1 MDCMSRC
8 RSAAVAVFALL
19 LAGCTAAPPPS
30 APASSP
36 PPAPPSVS
44 PFTGLPTDLAAP
56 VFIVKI
62 DNVGAARPQ
71 TGLMAADLVYVEP
84 VEGGASRLAAV
95 YQSQVPPVIGPVRS
109 VRRTDLQLVANFG
122 RPALAFSGQAPQLRP
137 LIDQSGA
144 VDVSASS
151 RPDAY
156 SRQGPHA
163 APHNLYANARQLAP
177 AGAPPVDVGFEF
189 GPTPEGGRPV
199 EATSVSYPSTRIGIE
214 WAPAQRRWV
223 LGMDG
228 APLTAAEGGHPGAAT
243 VVLQRVEARPTDIAD
258 ATGTASSF
266 ALTVGGGE
274 VVVLRDGHA
283 FQGTWS
289 RPAPHTPTTFS
300 RPDGSP
306 LPFAPGPVW
315 VVLVPTPPG

>member
-8 RSAAVAVFALL
+8 RSAAVAVFAVLF
-19 LAGCTAAPPPS
+19 AGCTAAPPPP
-30 APASSP
+30 APAPSP
-36 PPAPPSVS
+36 PPAPVS
-44 PFTGLPTDLAAP
+44 PLTGLPTDLAAP
-56 VFIVKI
+56 VLIVKV
-62 DNVGAARPQ
+62 DNVGSARPQ
-71 TGLMAADLVYVEP
+71 TGLMAADVVYVEP
-84 VEGGASRLAAV
+84 VEGGVSRLAAV
-95 YQSQVPPVIGPVRS
+95 YQSQVPPVVGPVRS

-144 VDVSASS
+144 VDVSAPP

-156 SRQGPHA
+156 SRQGPHS
-163 APHNLYANARQLAP
+163 APHNLYADARRLAP
-177 AGAPPVDVGFEF
+177 AGAPPVDIGFEF
-189 GPTPEGGRPV
+189 GPTPEGGQPV
-199 EATSVSYPSTRIGIE
+199 EATAVSYPSTRIGIE

-223 LGMDG
+223 FTMDG
-228 APLTAAEGGHPGAAT
+228 TPLTAAEGGRPGAAT
-243 VVLQRVEARPTDIAD
+243 VVLQRVETRPTNIVD

-266 ALTVGGGE
+266 ALTVGDGE
-274 VVVLRDGHA
+274 AVVLRDGHA

-289 RPAPHTPTTFS
+289 HPAPHTPTTFN

-315 VVLVPTPPG
+315 VVLVPAPPG